1 MISKLAVTPVV
12 LFFLFFVAFCTPG
25 LASSLHPGKPILVAS
40 PNGKLKAELSATNGD
55 LSYRVTVDGKQV
67 IAPSRLGVLG
77 DDVELGQGVTL
88 GAARRHR
95 ASEQYR
101 FFGAHAVAAIRME
114 IVSCNG

>member
-77 DDVELGQGVTL
+77 DDVELGTRGDAWSGSTSPSERTISL
-88 GAARRHR
+88 LRGARGGGNSHGNR
-95 ASEQYR
+95 
-101 FFGAHAVAAIRME
+101 
-114 IVSCNG
+114 